1 MKRSFK
7 IASFAILGL
16 LLTSCGGEGST
27 VSASSET
34 ATSETSDSASSVTTA
49 TSVYIAG
56 SSSVRVGNAIQLEAA
71 LDNGETDTFTW
82 SLSDSSIASVDTNG
96 TVTGIS
102 EGTVTVYATSSSYP
116 SLTGEKTISVIADQA
131 TSVTMSVEGYA
142 PDSSGIYNIP
152 IGETFRI
159 VLTLNDANA
168 RTPDSYA
175 FSSSTS
181 SSSTP
186 SYLTLT
192 NNGDGTADAVAY
204 STDTGVT
211 IKGTATY
218 SASSTSLSDAALF
231 NFYDD
236 NASDYSSFQ
245 NYVSSFSSIEKS
257 SLVSSTITR
266 TIEEDGSTSTE
277 KAVNTIY
284 SDATYTEVNDDG
296 ETTNYYSG
304 YYRLTNSTRYY
315 SFSYNDDMSVDTLY
329 NNEAVTDTN
338 NAGTGVDYHS
348 GPSYYGIADVINSY
362 LCGSSSLSGS
372 FLPLGNSNIYA
383 SATFGEDDDA
393 WNVYSS
399 YTDADTANTYN
410 ISLVVN
416 KDATYGINGYTFTET
431 VSSSSSTSTYTET
444 ASDFVFSSSKSNN
457 TSSDDEYI
465 DIASYYMTA
474 YHLEDITGN
483 DSYTYYQDESKYGA
497 DEVTTEEYNGETIN
511 HYTLTNNKSLAI
523 AVVPDAPSTASTQID
538 SITVGTAAVEEGGTS
553 ITAPTILGNGIGLLN
568 APQNDSGVTQT
579 SDTYVT
585 YQSINGI
592 THTIRVTFIDS
603 VSSYLTV
610 DHVTGNDFGSIF
622 KGELSDYCLINTDDD
637 SLEYTYKLV
646 IDEGEENGI
655 SLYQWTDDN
664 AEGMPG
670 YSYSIQGDAVGT
682 YKFHFATVEDE
693 SIVSEQFTIT
703 VEAPYTVE
711 YLSENIVG
719 KTYTMKWEG
728 SSYSWSAYFET
739 TTNIVFTEDV
749 SYSST
754 LLTQNIAYHFE
765 EGAIVVDSEILF
777 EGDRSTGDE
786 SSSSNTGFYFFSL
799 KAGNITFTRDLKTLT
814 FYMNTSEGAI
824 YAKYEFTLDESE
836 EKSDFASYIDGKTFE
851 SSGNWVNYLGSCS
864 ASVSFDNGS
873 ASMSIYA
880 PRLNETITAT
890 FNYTYDDVLTRLMI
904 SDALFSNESVAF
916 FNSYA
921 EYNESASTLAFKIN
935 YNNASCSQGP
945 ITFSI

>member
-1 MKRSFK
+1 MKKSFK
-7 IASFAILGL
+7 IASFAILAV

-27 VSASSET
+27 ILSSSGT
-34 ATSETSDSASSVTTA
+34 TTSETSDSTSSA
-49 TSVYIAG
+49 IAPSSVYIAG
-56 SSSVRVGNAIQLEAA
+56 SSSVRVGASIQLEAA
-71 LDNGETDTFTW
+71 LDNGESDTFTW
-82 SLSDSSIASVDTNG
+82 SVSDSSIASVDSNG

-116 SLTGEKTISVIADQA
+116 SLAGEKTISVIADQA
-131 TSVTMSVEGYA
+131 TAVTMSVEGYA

-236 NASDYSSFQ
+236 NASDYNSFR

-266 TIEEDGSTSTE
+266 TIEEDGSISTE
-277 KAVNTIY
+277 KAINTIY
-284 SDATYTEVNDDG
+284 SDATYTEVDDDG

-315 SFSYNDDMSVDTLY
+315 SFSYDDDMSVNTLY
-329 NNEAVTDTN
+329 DNEAVTDTD

-348 GPSYYGIADVINSY
+348 GPSYYGIANVINSY

-383 SATFGEDDDA
+383 SATFSEEEDA

-416 KDATYGINGYTFTET
+416 KDATYGIKGYTFTET

-457 TSSDDEYI
+457 TSSDDKYI

-474 YHLEDITGN
+474 YHLEDVTGN
-483 DSYTYYQDESKYGA
+483 DSYAYYQDESKYGA
-497 DEVTTEEYNGETIN
+497 DEVTTEDYNGETIS

-538 SITVGTAAVEEGGTS
+538 SITVSTAAVEEGKTS

-610 DHVTGNDFGSIF
+610 DHVSNNDFGTIF

-655 SLYQWTDDN
+655 SLYQWAEANT
-664 AEGMPG
+664 EGMPG
-670 YSYSIQGDAVGT
+670 YSYSIQGNIVGT
-682 YKFHFATVEDE
+682 YKFHFATNEDE

-703 VEAPYTVE
+703 VEAPYTAE

-719 KTYTMKWEG
+719 RTYVMKWQG
-728 SSYSWSAYFET
+728 SSYTWSAYFESS
-739 TTNIVFTEDV
+739 TNIVFTEKI
-749 SYSST
+749 SYSSVE
-754 LLTQNIAYHFE
+754 LTQNIAYHFE
-765 EGAIVVDSEILF
+765 EGAIVVDENVAFSGERQSE
-777 EGDRSTGDE
+777 D
-786 SSSSNTGFYFFSL
+786 SSSSSISGFYFGSL
-799 KAGNITFTRDLKTLT
+799 QAGNILFSRDLKTLT
-814 FYMNTSEGAI
+814 FYLAI
-824 YAKYEFTLDESE
+824 SGESNYAKYDFTLDESE
-836 EKSDFASYIDGKTFE
+836 EKSDFYNYIDGKTYT
-851 SSGNWVNYLGSCS
+851 SSTTVFISGYGQVSISVAFNNGVATMTFGST
-864 ASVSFDNGS
+864 G
-873 ASMSIYA
+873 
-880 PRLNETITAT
+880 ITGT
-890 FNYTYDDVLTRLMI
+890 FKYTYDSSLTELLI
-904 SDALFSNESVAF
+904 TDAEFSDSNMKFYQDYALYTES
-916 FNSYA
+916 S
-921 EYNESASTLAFKIN
+921 STLTF
-935 YNNASCSQGP
+935 YMSYNASYQNL
-945 ITFSI
+945 TFSLTID